1 MVDKRDRLTLSRD
14 IEVIADRIALS
25 GQTGRADELKVVA
38 AHLRAKDAAR
48 THDAVAGAGAAAL
61 RPGCRRPRGVARRRA
76 ARGSSCSAEPR
87 QGTASAGVAST
98 EPRP

>member
-1 MVDKRDRLTLSRD
+1 MVDKQDRLTLSRD

-48 THDAVAGAGAAAL
+48 TDDAVAGPAPRPYVLGAAAL
-61 RPGCRRPRGVARRRA
+61 VAWLA
-76 ARGSSCSAEPR
+76 VVLL
-87 QGTASAGVAST
+87 VALLLG
-98 EPRP
+98 